1 MLNIKD
7 INIDFE
13 KKVDIKNYKGVLS
26 QFYYGELSYNP
37 KECTCCGEANI
48 NHQIIK
54 MGKKKSRI
62 TLPHISEYPAY
73 LLLKKQRFYCKSC
86 AQYFT
91 AETPVVNKYCFISN
105 NSRLAI
111 LHKAQDICSESSIAS
126 SYSVS
131 PVTVSRFIDEAA
143 ESIQLSPD
151 SSLPEHILMDE
162 FKSVKNVSGSMSF
175 IYVDALTHRI
185 IDIVENRR
193 LRSLKDYFYRFSL
206 NDRQRVQTVTIDMY
220 EPYMNLIKEVFPNAK
235 IIIDRFHIVQALNRA
250 LNMARVTAMNTF
262 RSINR
267 PLYNKYKRYWKLL
280 LAPQETLE
288 LFEYRKVALF
298 KSWKTEK
305 GIIDYIL
312 EQDPVLKNT
321 YSVVNQLRYYI
332 KNNDISS
339 LKAYLEEVQLS
350 MVYPKLQTVIR
361 TFKKYILMIENTI
374 EYKNITN
381 GPIEG
386 INNKIKLIKRVSFGY
401 RNYNHL
407 RNRIILCSR
416 LYASTTKK
424 EVKQSEIA

>member
-1 MLNIKD
+1 
-7 INIDFE
+7 
-13 KKVDIKNYKGVLS
+13 
-26 QFYYGELSYNP
+26 
-37 KECTCCGEANI
+37 
-48 NHQIIK
+48 
-54 MGKKKSRI
+54 
-62 TLPHISEYPAY
+62 
-73 LLLKKQRFYCKSC
+73 
-86 AQYFT
+86 
-91 AETPVVNKYCFISN
+91 
-105 NSRLAI
+105 
-111 LHKAQDICSESSIAS
+111 
-126 SYSVS
+126 
-131 PVTVSRFIDEAA
+131 
-143 ESIQLSPD
+143 
-151 SSLPEHILMDE
+151 
-162 FKSVKNVSGSMSF
+162 
-175 IYVDALTHRI
+175 
-185 IDIVENRR
+185 
-193 LRSLKDYFYRFSL
+193 
-206 NDRQRVQTVTIDMY
+206 
-220 EPYMNLIKEVFPNAK
+220 MNLIKEVFPNAK

-262 RSINR
+262 RSVNR

-339 LKAYLEEVQLS
+339 LKAYLEEVQLL
-350 MVYPKLQTVIR
+350 MVYPKLQTVIC

-381 GPIEG
+381 GPVEV